1 MSMSQQQTM
10 SERRIL
16 VSACALGIVGAL
28 TIFIAPG
35 FLGLVADQGSL
46 GESQAGYVISVDINA
61 TAVAIAIATF
71 LITRIKWL
79 HLTYLA
85 AGLIAVGSFATA
97 QAHTESALIAARVCA
112 GAGEGLAIGVS
123 FAALGRDSNP
133 DRAFGIYL
141 AAGLAVAAA
150 VLLVIPVL
158 QPSIGTQPFF
168 VATGAAAVGAGVL
181 APWLPAGSPAVS
193 PAVSGLP
200 AIHWRLAIAG
210 LLGVFLYFLAQGAVW
225 SYFGE
230 IGAAS
235 RVPAAVIG
243 RALAISSIAG
253 IGGALLAVVVC
264 TRSNRG
270 LPLVASAA
278 VSVASFVLLLGHVSG
293 IAFVVSGILFNA
305 AWNFSMPFLSGM
317 CSTADARGRI
327 VCSMGCIQTVGT
339 GLGPAMAAT
348 LLGRSGFSSV
358 LWMSVAVVILSMAVV
373 LAGLR
378 AHHRKTI
385 SNALQSA
392 SDSA

>member
-1 MSMSQQQTM
+1 MSQQHAT

-16 VSACALGIVGAL
+16 ISACALGIVGAL

-35 FLGLVADQGSL
+35 FLGLVADQGHL
-46 GESQAGYVISVDINA
+46 GESGAGYVISVDINT
-61 TAVAIAIATF
+61 TAAAIAIATL
-71 LITRIKWL
+71 LITRIKWP

-85 AGLIAVGSFATA
+85 AGLIAVGSLATG
-97 QAHTESALIAARVCA
+97 QVHTESTLIAARVCA

-141 AAGLAVAAA
+141 AVGLAVAAA
-150 VLLVIPVL
+150 ILLVIPVL
-158 QPSIGTQPFF
+158 QPRIGTQPFF
-168 VATGAAAVGAGVL
+168 VATAVAAVGTGLL

-193 PAVSGLP
+193 QAVSGLST
-200 AIHWRLAIAG
+200 IHWRLAIAG

-230 IGAAS
+230 IGVAS
-235 RVPAAVIG
+235 HVPAAVIG

-253 IGGALLAVVVC
+253 IGGALLAVAVC

-278 VSVASFVLLLGHVSG
+278 ISVASFALLLGHVSG
-293 IAFVVSGILFNA
+293 IVFVISGILFNA

-317 CSTADARGRI
+317 CSAADTRGRI

-348 LLGRSGFSSV
+348 LLGGRSSFSSV
-358 LWMSVAVVILSMAVV
+358 LWVSVAVVVLSMAVI

-378 AHHRKTI
+378 FHHRKTI

-392 SDSA
+392 